1 MTYGEM
7 IKDEESR
14 KKLREYAEQHG
25 MKYHEVKRCVKHPT
39 PGSIA
44 CYEDAY
50 LLTGIHPYDNT
61 TRQYVIAWKPWLDDN
76 YMLGLSWEQDI
87 ERLLA
92 GLTPSI
98 EVDVLCKESD
108 QYIGRN
114 VYPTHDKSVVEL
126 VDGIRKGLLQ
136 YADYKKQID
145 AKNDRL
151 NELGTYTADIKS
163 HIEELG
169 VYQVTM
175 SKEQINPKDTM
186 CYYYEFEVTKKADS
200 SYMCKFSLLHN
211 EERDTFWMYNYP
223 TFAGIPLGKKYK
235 LVTNGKFSKKVIGS
249 FGSCLGAIDQL
260 LEIQSILDSAWNQ
273 IQEVKKNARLCDEYQ
288 MSDMECLGQD
298 REELPKVVQV
308 HWKDGHFN
316 TERDFRIK
324 FISTTGVG
332 CADRTMGVEYAG
344 RAMVTRWFAF
354 RYGSECTMPDGTK
367 FVLESDNGKY
377 LTDGDRIRFKT
388 QIVDWVNGR
397 RDRCYK

>member
-7 IKDEESR
+7 MKDEESR

-44 CYEDAY
+44 YYEDAY

-136 YADYKKQID
+136 YADFKKQID

-200 SYMCKFSLLHN
+200 LYMCKFSLLHN

-223 TFAGIPLGKKYK
+223 TFGGVSLGKKYK
-235 LVTNGKFSKKVIGS
+235 LVTDGKFGKKVINS
-249 FGSCLGAIDQL
+249 FSSCLGAIDWFLNVQD
-260 LEIQSILDSAWNQ
+260 ILNTAWKQ
-273 IQEVKKNARLCDEYQ
+273 IQEVKKIQVLDVEYHI
-288 MSDMECLGQD
+288 SEMECLGQD

-316 TERDFRIK
+316 TERDVRIK

-332 CADRTMGVEYAG
+332 FAD

-367 FVLESDNGKY
+367 FVLKSYNGKY
-377 LTDGDRIRFKT
+377 LTDGDRILFKT

-397 RDRCYK
+397 RNICYK